1 MKAIVCMRF
10 AVIVLLVAGYNTC
23 SCVVHSVTLAS
34 KSSGVLPRGPDFTC
48 HSHSY
53 CDLPYCFLPRTSKYC
68 RTTVNM
74 VYYFTSNTVKPSAY
88 IYVGK
93 DKVESAIPA
102 LPTHVKHTL
111 LTA

>member
-1 MKAIVCMRF
+1 
-10 AVIVLLVAGYNTC
+10 
-23 SCVVHSVTLAS
+23 
-34 KSSGVLPRGPDFTC
+34 
-48 HSHSY
+48 
-53 CDLPYCFLPRTSKYC
+53 
-68 RTTVNM
+68 M

>member
-10 AVIVLLVAGYNTC
+10 AIVVLLVAGRNSR
-23 SCVVHSVTLAS
+23 SCALRSVTLAS
-34 KSSGVLPRGPDFTC
+34 KSSGELPRGPDFTC

-53 CDLPYCFLPRTSKYC
+53 CDLTYCFLPRSSKDC
-68 RTTVNM
+68 KTTVTM
-74 VYYFTSNTVKPSAY
+74 VYYFTSNAVKPSAY

-102 LPTHVKHTL
+102 SPTHLKHTL